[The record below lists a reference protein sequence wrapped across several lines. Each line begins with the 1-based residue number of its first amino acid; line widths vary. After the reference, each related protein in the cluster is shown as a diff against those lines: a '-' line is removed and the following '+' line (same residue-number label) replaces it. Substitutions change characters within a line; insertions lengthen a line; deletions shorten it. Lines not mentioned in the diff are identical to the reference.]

1 MNFVDI
7 LYSLPFVSPA
17 NLLLC
22 SIAIAA
28 LLIYLPF
35 LLVGVGRVQSGY
47 DMGAPRAMLDKLPD
61 YAKRATWAHQNSFES
76 FILYAPAA
84 LMAFTVGLP
93 AEQVA
98 GTALIYIAARIAY
111 AAFYIFDVPILRSLS
126 WAISMGSI
134 FSLYFNS
141 IQAAFV

>member
-1 MNFVDI
+1 MDI

-28 LLIYLPF
+28 ILIYLPF
-35 LLVGVGRVQSGY
+35 LLVGVGRVRSGY

-98 GTALIYIAARIAY
+98 TTAVIYIVARIAY
-111 AAFYIFDVPILRSLS
+111 AAFYILNVPILRSLS

-141 IQAAFV
+141 IQVAFV